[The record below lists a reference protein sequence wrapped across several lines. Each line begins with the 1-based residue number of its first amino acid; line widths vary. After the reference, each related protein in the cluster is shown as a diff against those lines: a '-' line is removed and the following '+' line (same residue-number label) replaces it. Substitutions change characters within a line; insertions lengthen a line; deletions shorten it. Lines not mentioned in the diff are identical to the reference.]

1 MKPPVPIRAAVEK
14 MRAYNPPLEGRTKKL
29 RLDFNENPIGCSPK
43 VRQALAKLTSAEI
56 CSYPEQETVRRQM
69 AKYFSVSPDEL
80 LLTNGTDEALHVIVS
95 TFVEP
100 ADAVLLVEPTYAM
113 YRFYSELAGAQ
124 IAAPRYTNEMQ
135 FPWPDVLALLKG
147 EKLPPSASSPKENG
161 FPGAAPLSSSRVRA
175 KQPLSKLSPEVALRP
190 QSKPPNP
197 TIPSGASEFSLP
209 FRGSEL
215 QLRQNPPQGEGALA
229 PEEQPSCVLS
239 SPVPPRV
246 FFLPNPN
253 SPTGNLLSLPE
264 IRRILT
270 AAKNSMVVIDEAYF
284 EFSGVT
290 VIPWIRR
297 HANLIVTR
305 TFSKTAGLAGLR
317 LGCIFVNRHLAATM
331 RKSQS
336 PYPVNAAALVAA
348 KAAMQDRAFIQRTV
362 REVKAGRQ
370 QLERGLKRLAMPYF
384 PSGGNFV
391 LVYFGDRAK
400 KIVAQ
405 LDRKGI
411 LLRDRSSDFSGEG
424 YVRITA
430 GTPAQMKRLLRE
442 LEAIL

>member
-1 MKPPVPIRAAVEK
+1 MKQPVPIRAAVEK

-43 VRQALAKLTSAEI
+43 VRQALARLTSAEI

-69 AKYFSVSPDEL
+69 AKYFSVTPDEL

-100 ADAVLLVEPTYAM
+100 NDAVLLVEPTYAM

-124 IAAPRYTNEMQ
+124 IAAPRYTKEIQ
-135 FPWPDVLALLKG
+135 FPWQEVQAILKG
-147 EKLPPSASSPKENG
+147 ENVSPSARSPQEEG

-175 KQPLSKLSPEVALRP
+175 KQ
-190 QSKPPNP
+190 N
-197 TIPSGASEFSLP
+197 
-209 FRGSEL
+209 
-215 QLRQNPPQGEGALA
+215 QLK
-229 PEEQPSCVLS
+229 QPSEVDFSSQRNTPPSVL
-239 SPVPPRV
+239 
-246 FFLPNPN
+246 FLPNPN

-264 IRRILT
+264 LRRLLT
-270 AAKNSMVVIDEAYF
+270 AAKNTMVVIDEAYF
-284 EFSGVT
+284 EFSGIT

-336 PYPVNAAALVAA
+336 PYPVNAAALAA
-348 KAAMQDRAFIQRTV
+348 AEAAMQDRAFIKRTV

-370 QLERGLKRLAMPYF
+370 QLERGLKRLAVPYF
-384 PSGGNFV
+384 PSGGNFL
-391 LVYFGDRAK
+391 LVYLGDRAK
-400 KIVAQ
+400 KIVAT

-411 LLRDRSSDFSGEG
+411 LLRDRSSDFHGQG

>member
-1 MKPPVPIRAAVEK
+1 MKPPVPIRTAVAK
-14 MRAYNPPLEGRTKKL
+14 MRSYNPPLEGRTKKL

-43 VRQALAKLTSAEI
+43 VRQALAKLSAAEI

-69 AKYFSVSPDEL
+69 AKYFGVRPDEL

-100 ADAVLLVEPTYAM
+100 GEGVLLVEPTYAM
-113 YRFYSELAGAQ
+113 YRFYSELAGAR
-124 IAAPRYTNEMQ
+124 IASPRYSADMQ
-135 FPWPDVLALLKG
+135 FPWQEVLAFLNND
-147 EKLPPSASSPKENG
+147 KLASPNEPSPLPKV
-161 FPGAAPLSSSRVRA
+161 F
-175 KQPLSKLSPEVALRP
+175 
-190 QSKPPNP
+190 
-197 TIPSGASEFSLP
+197 SGAPPFGSL
-209 FRGSEL
+209 RV
-215 QLRQNPPQGEGALA
+215 GA
-229 PEEQPSCVLS
+229 EQPPFKVPSEVDLS
-239 SPVPPRV
+239 RPSSEPPRV

-264 IRRILT
+264 MRRILV
-270 AAKNSMVVIDEAYF
+270 AAKQTMVVIDEAYF
-284 EFSGVT
+284 EFCGVT

-317 LGCIFVNRHLAATM
+317 LGCIFVHRDLAASM

-348 KAAMQDRAFIQRTV
+348 EAAMRDRAFIARTV
-362 REVKAGRQ
+362 REVKAGREL
-370 QLERGLKRLAMPYF
+370 LERGLACLGVLYF

-391 LVYFGDRAK
+391 LVHFGDRAR
-400 KIVAQ
+400 KIVAA

-411 LLRDRSSDFSGEG
+411 LVRDRSSDFSGEG

-430 GTPAQMKRLLRE
+430 GTPAQTRRLLRE
-442 LEAIL
+442 LETLL